1 VPFASRPPAPRPAIV
16 GRPRD
21 TIRDLAGLLRA
32 EGLTARMFAAACPA
46 AAVLSITAALTVWC
60 DGPSLR
66 WTRAGQ
72 PVTWPAAD
80 TYGAAVHLAQLA
92 RPNPPASPA
101 SATYSAV
108 ACPAWLA
115 RSDPPARPA
124 STGGTAARLARPVP
138 SARSASTGGP
148 AARPSRSVPPARPVS
163 PVART
168 GTS

>member
-1 VPFASRPPAPRPAIV
+1 VPLASRPPAARPAVV

-92 RPNPPASPA
+92 RPHPLASPA
-101 SATYSAV
+101 SVTYSVV

-115 RSDPPARPA
+115 RADPLARPARP
-124 STGGTAARLARPVP
+124 GGPVARLADP
-138 SARSASTGGP
+138 
-148 AARPSRSVPPARPVS
+148 VPPARPVS